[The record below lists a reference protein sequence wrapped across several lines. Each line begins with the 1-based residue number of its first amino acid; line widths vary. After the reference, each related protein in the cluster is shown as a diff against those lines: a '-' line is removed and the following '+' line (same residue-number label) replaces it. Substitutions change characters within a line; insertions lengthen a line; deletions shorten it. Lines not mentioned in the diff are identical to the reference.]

1 MAMRQRVLLLKD
13 SPILATGIFLTIFD
27 ARNYETHNDEQKPH
41 LKSYNLFK
49 MVSERFE
56 IQQQIPLG
64 FLGGASGKEPACQSR
79 RYKRCGTE
87 LQSQTWLSHW
97 ARMEQLPLKNDFV
110 VLSASWSSDFTLFP
124 GGSDRKESTCSV
136 GDLGLIPVLGR
147 SPGAGHGNP
156 LLYSCLENPLGQRS
170 LVGYNPRGYKE
181 SDMTNQLSV
190 CAHTHTHTH
199 LHQMINLC
207 DVFVW
212 RCLPCC

>member
-87 LQSQTWLSHW
+87 LQRVRHDWATEHAWSSYHWRMILLFSQPPDHQTSHSSLVAQTVKNPPAVWETWAWSLYWEDPLEQGMATHSCILAWRIPLDRGAWWDAVHGVPKSWTWL
-97 ARMEQLPLKNDFV
+97 N
-110 VLSASWSSDFTLFP
+110 T
-124 GGSDRKESTCSV
+124 
-136 GDLGLIPVLGR
+136 
-147 SPGAGHGNP
+147 
-156 LLYSCLENPLGQRS
+156 
-170 LVGYNPRGYKE
+170 
-181 SDMTNQLSV
+181 
-190 CAHTHTHTH
+190 
-199 LHQMINLC
+199 
-207 DVFVW
+207 
-212 RCLPCC
+212 